1 MTPDPTT
8 DLVLQL
14 QTRARV
20 AHDLGQLLLACRSLE
35 EAGDH
40 GMADEYLDRL
50 NYQLHLLLRST
61 ETLSASDRASLGS
74 PLIAL
79 AG

>member
-1 MTPDPTT
+1 MPDHSA

-20 AHDLGQLLLACRSLE
+20 AHDLGQLLLACRSE
-35 EAGDH
+35 EESGDH

-50 NYQLHLLLRST
+50 NYQLHLLLRSA
-61 ETLSASDRASLGS
+61 ETLSAGERAAFGS
-74 PLIAL
+74 PPIAL
-79 AG
+79 AV

>member
-1 MTPDPTT
+1 MSDHAA

-20 AHDLGQLLLACRSLE
+20 AHDLGQLLCACRSQGE
-35 EAGDH
+35 SADH

-50 NYQLHLLLRST
+50 NYQLLLLLRST
-61 ETLSASDRASLGS
+61 ETLSAGGES
-74 PLIAL
+74 PLGAPPIAL
-79 AG
+79 AV